1 MEAIKFYKTI
11 KEIVAPSILPLMF
24 GKIISNIVVNFKYKE
39 ISIFENV
46 VTGKQK
52 VISLKS

>member
-11 KEIVAPSILPLMF
+11 KEIAAPSILLLMF
-24 GKIISNIVVNFKYKE
+24 GKFISNIVVNFKYKE